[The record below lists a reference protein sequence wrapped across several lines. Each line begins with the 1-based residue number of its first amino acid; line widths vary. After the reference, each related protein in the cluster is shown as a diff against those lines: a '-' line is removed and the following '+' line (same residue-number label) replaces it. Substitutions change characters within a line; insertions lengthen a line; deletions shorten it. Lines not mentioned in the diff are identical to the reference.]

1 MSQICT
7 VNIDD
12 MFEASKNRDTRKN
25 KIHLVLICDE
35 TGIFDAF
42 KTTKEHLGSMDENFL
57 SLIYYVPQIYLNPL
71 FEREIAILEKRFSH
85 NLYTYTL
92 KAESMNDYLLQEIIE
107 AIINSNTNLKMQFRI
122 YGNVEFVDYVSEVLG
137 YLNTDTFSIQ
147 VNILN
152 QE

>member
-1 MSQICT
+1 
-7 VNIDD
+7 
-12 MFEASKNRDTRKN
+12 MFKASNNRDIRKN

-42 KTTKEHLGSMDENFL
+42 RTIKEHLGSMDENFL

-92 KAESMNDYLLQEIIE
+92 KAEPGKDYLIQEFIE
-107 AIINSNTNLKMQFRI
+107 AIINSNTNLKMQFLI
-122 YGNVEFVDYVSEVLG
+122 YGNMEFVDYVSEVLG
-137 YLNTDTFSIQ
+137 YLNIDTFSIQ
-147 VNILN
+147 SNILK